1 MHEVPLGCESQVA
14 TFAQRLEWIPTGGI
28 PSDRQRAACDGFPMF
43 VERLT
48 AVLPGVLR
56 EDVSQAQTKAAVTAI
71 HVPEVLTVRDFHAVL
86 HPHNVQWR
94 RSCARAQNVRFV
106 VTRTGMLLILIIFY
120 FILFDSQLV
129 AAVLDLHQLLKPV
142 WQHVKASYRCHVCR
156 SIFGW

>member
-1 MHEVPLGCESQVA
+1 
-14 TFAQRLEWIPTGGI
+14 
-28 PSDRQRAACDGFPMF
+28 MF

-56 EDVSQAQTKAAVTAI
+56 EDVSQAQTKAAVTTI

-106 VTRTGMLLILIIFY
+106 VTRTGNVANSY
-120 FILFDSQLV
+120 YILFYCVSTV
-129 AAVLDLHQLLKPV
+129 NLLL
-142 WQHVKASYRCHVCR
+142 RCQ
-156 SIFGW
+156 IFINYLSLYGNM